1 MSFLN
6 IEIKA
11 HCSDPGQAE
20 AYLLNAGARYAG
32 LDTQEDIYFQIP
44 EGRLKLRR
52 GPIENNLIFY
62 RRTNQEGPK
71 ASEFILHPVQESS
84 SLQSLLTQA
93 LGVKVIVKKSRKIFF
108 LHHTKFH
115 IDEVPG
121 LGHFIEIEVSNLH
134 HPELDEEQMQKDC
147 RNYMDALGIK
157 EKDLVAVSYS
167 DMLLEQQ
174 SRQI

>member
-11 HCSDPGQAE
+11 HCSQPEQAE
-20 AYLLNAGARYAG
+20 KYLLQVGARFAG
-32 LDTQEDIYFQIP
+32 LDTQEDVYFQVP

-62 RRTNQEGPK
+62 RRNNQEGPK
-71 ASEFILHPVQESS
+71 TSEFILYPVQDSS
-84 SLQSLLTQA
+84 SLQSILSQA
-93 LGVKVIVKKSRKIFF
+93 LGVKVIVKKNRKIFF
-108 LHHTKFH
+108 LDHTKFH

-134 HPELDEEQMQKDC
+134 HPDLEETQMQQDC
-147 RNYMDALGIK
+147 REFMHALGIK
-157 EKDLVAVSYS
+157 EEDLVAVSYS
-167 DMLLEQQ
+167 DMLLEQAA
-174 SRQI
+174 RKC

>member
-11 HCSDPGQAE
+11 HCSQPEQAE
-20 AYLLNAGARYAG
+20 KYLLQVGARFAG
-32 LDTQEDIYFQIP
+32 LDTQEDVYFQVP

-62 RRTNQEGPK
+62 RRNNQEGPK
-71 ASEFILHPVQESS
+71 TSEFILYPVQDSS
-84 SLQSLLTQA
+84 SLQSILSQA
-93 LGVKVIVKKSRKIFF
+93 LGVKVIVKKNRKIFF
-108 LHHTKFH
+108 LDHTKFH

-134 HPELDEEQMQKDC
+134 HPDLEETQMQQDC
-147 RNYMDALGIK
+147 REFMHALGIK
-157 EKDLVAVSYS
+157 EEDLVAVSYS
-167 DMLLEQQ
+167 DMLLEQAA
-174 SRQI
+174 RKR

>member
-11 HCSDPGQAE
+11 HCSQPEQAE
-20 AYLLNAGARYAG
+20 KYLLQVGARFAG
-32 LDTQEDIYFQIP
+32 LDTQEDVYFQVP

-62 RRTNQEGPK
+62 RRNNQEGPK
-71 ASEFILHPVQESS
+71 TSEFILHPVQDSS
-84 SLQSLLTQA
+84 SLQSILSQA
-93 LGVKVIVKKSRKIFF
+93 LGVKVIVKKNRKIFF
-108 LHHTKFH
+108 LDHTKFH

-134 HPELDEEQMQKDC
+134 HPDLEETQMQHDC
-147 RNYMDALGIK
+147 REFMHALGIK
-157 EKDLVAVSYS
+157 EEDLVAVSYS
-167 DMLLEQQ
+167 DMLLEQAA
-174 SRQI
+174 RKC

>member
-11 HCSDPGQAE
+11 HCSQPE
-20 AYLLNAGARYAG
+20 ESEKYLLQVGARFAG
-32 LDTQEDIYFQIP
+32 LDTQEDVYFQVP

-62 RRTNQEGPK
+62 RRNNQEGPK
-71 ASEFILHPVQESS
+71 TSEFILHPVQDSS
-84 SLQSLLTQA
+84 SLQLILSQA
-93 LGVKVIVKKSRKIFF
+93 LGVKVIVKKNRKIFF
-108 LHHTKFH
+108 LDHTKFH

-134 HPELDEEQMQKDC
+134 HPDLEETQMQHDC
-147 RNYMDALGIK
+147 REFMHALGIK
-157 EKDLVAVSYS
+157 EEDLVAVSYS
-167 DMLLEQQ
+167 DMLLEQAA
-174 SRQI
+174 RKC

>member
-1 MSFLN
+1 
-6 IEIKA
+6 
-11 HCSDPGQAE
+11 
-20 AYLLNAGARYAG
+20 
-32 LDTQEDIYFQIP
+32 
-44 EGRLKLRR
+44 
-52 GPIENNLIFY
+52 LIFY
-62 RRTNQEGPK
+62 RRNNQEGPK

-84 SLQSLLTQA
+84 SLQSLLTQV
-93 LGVKVIVKKSRKIFF
+93 LGVKVIVKKNRKIFF
-108 LHHTKFH
+108 LRHTKFH

-134 HPELDEEQMQKDC
+134 HPDLDEEQMQKDC

-157 EKDLVAVSYS
+157 EEDLVAVSYS

>member
-11 HCSDPGQAE
+11 YCSNPEQAE
-20 AYLLNAGARYAG
+20 NYLLQEGARFAG
-32 LDTQEDIYFQIP
+32 LDTQEDIYFHVP

-71 ASEFILHPVQESS
+71 ASEFILHPVQDSS
-84 SLQSLLTQA
+84 SLQTLLTQA
-93 LGVKVIVKKSRKIFF
+93 LGVKVIVRKNRKIFY

-121 LGHFIEIEVSNLH
+121 LGHFVEIEVSNLH
-134 HPELDEEQMQKDC
+134 HPHLEETQMQNDC
-147 RNYMDALGIK
+147 REYMSALGIK
-157 EKDLVAVSYS
+157 EEDLVAVSYS
-167 DMLLEQQ
+167 DMLLEQA
-174 SRQI
+174 SGNK

>member
-11 HCSDPGQAE
+11 HCLAPEQAE
-20 AYLLNAGARYAG
+20 KYLLQAGARFAG
-32 LDTQEDIYFQIP
+32 LDTQEDIYFHVP

-62 RRTNQEGPK
+62 RRNNQEGPK
-71 ASEFILHPVQESS
+71 ASEFTLHPVQDSS
-84 SLQSLLTQA
+84 SLQTILTQA
-93 LGVKVIVKKSRKIFF
+93 LGVKVIVKKNRKIFF
-108 LHHTKFH
+108 LQHTKFH

-134 HPELDEEQMQKDC
+134 HPHLEEAQMQRDCKDFM
-147 RNYMDALGIK
+147 RALGIRDD
-157 EKDLVAVSYS
+157 DLVAVSYS

-174 SRQI
+174 SREY

>member
-11 HCSDPGQAE
+11 HCSDPDRAE
-20 AYLLNAGARYAG
+20 KYLSEAGARFAG
-32 LDTQEDIYFQIP
+32 LDTQEDIYFHVP

-62 RRTNQEGPK
+62 RRNNQEGPK
-71 ASEFILHPVQESS
+71 SSQFILHPVQDSS
-84 SLQSLLTQA
+84 SLQSILCEA
-93 LGVKVIVKKSRKIFF
+93 LGVKVIVKKNRKIFF
-108 LHHTKFH
+108 LEHTKFH

-134 HPELDEEQMQKDC
+134 HPHLEEIQMQQDC
-147 RNYMDALGIK
+147 RSYMIALGIQ
-157 EKDLVAVSYS
+157 EEDLVAVSYS
-167 DMLLEQQ
+167 DMLLEKA
-174 SRQI
+174 SLNS